1 MNTDRA
7 KLPVV
12 TMVRHGETEWSRTG
26 RHTGRTDIPL
36 TAEGRDAALLLRDRL
51 PAGPYAEVRCSP
63 SSRAQ
68 DTCRLAG
75 FGDVMIIDEDLAEWD
90 YGEFE
95 GRTTMEIQM
104 GRPGWDIFRDGCPGG
119 ERAADVGARVDRVIR
134 IIRVLDAPC
143 LLFSSAHTMRVMG
156 ARWIGLPPEGGAL
169 FTLDTATI
177 SALGYDHDLTEPA
190 IKRWNDMNG

>member
-1 MNTDRA
+1 MTTDRA
-7 KLPVV
+7 KLPTV
-12 TMVRHGETEWSRTG
+12 TLVRHGETEWSKSG

-36 TAEGRDAALLLRDRL
+36 TEVGRDAARLLAGRL
-51 PAGPYAEVRCSP
+51 PKGPFAEVRCSP

-75 FGDVMIIDEDLAEWD
+75 FGDVMIVDPDLAEWD

-95 GRTTMEIQM
+95 GRTTKDIQTEW
-104 GRPGWDIFRDGCPGG
+104 PDWDIFRDGCPGG
-119 ERAADVGARVDRVIR
+119 ETAADVGARVDRVIALVR
-134 IIRVLDAPC
+134 TVNAPC

-156 ARWIGLPPEGGAL
+156 ARWIGLPPEGGAK

-177 SALGYDHDLTEPA
+177 SILGYDHDLTEPV
-190 IKRWNDMNG
+190 IKRWNDMVG